1 MRSGVGAIQ
10 RHKRLWWNCWLVE
23 EPGAPRWLRVLSAT
37 AILAM
42 VEKEMAAT
50 GWAGWAVRLFSL
62 ALLADTPVFS
72 SEIDAP

>member
-37 AILAM
+37 AIAM
-42 VEKEMAAT
+42 VEEEMAAT
-50 GWAGWAVRLFSL
+50 GWAVRLFSL

>member
-1 MRSGVGAIQ
+1 MSAPSSGTRDFGGTAG
-10 RHKRLWWNCWLVE
+10 WWKNQVR
-23 EPGAPRWLRVLSAT
+23 PGGLRVLSAT
-37 AILAM
+37 AIAM
-42 VEKEMAAT
+42 VEEEMAAT